1 MKRFAVC
8 VAGWAAL
15 CAGAGG
21 ADAFTTDA
29 RRLGMGGVLTP
40 GGSELATTNVAY
52 QAMPARRDGRGVT
65 VPLPLGLVQL
75 ATDFPTFDS
84 EDPAFSVTRIA
95 NLAVSPPFFLEL
107 SEPRHDLDGDIAI
120 TLGRNAFAIDFA
132 DAQEFLPQTPV
143 DMGGVYSRPL
153 FGLGIRGAHTYVAPL
168 VSMSGRIAF
177 DDGLYAAL
185 AHGEPLV
192 PNSTY
197 AMHADG
203 EALGGT
209 SFNIGWAGGGWGR
222 PDGDGLYVGSFA
234 KYILGFGF
242 GRADSRFTL
251 STADT
256 LFGDDDPLD
265 VGYDATTR
273 VSRFGRFGNGV
284 GFDVGAAYRVRG
296 FDVGAGVRDI
306 ASFVAWSGTE
316 VEHTYLDEVTGEM
329 VTETQA
335 TGESYTSRLPVQTA
349 VNVGWTGAHTTLAAD
364 VVATRWG
371 TTMHAGAERRVGPLA
386 LRAGVLTDGEQRLQ
400 YAWGAGIG
408 ASRLWLDFGF
418 QTHNRSITGER
429 GLTLGTSFAVR

>member
-1 MKRFAVC
+1 VGLAVVC
-8 VAGWAAL
+8 
-15 CAGAGG
+15 GG
-21 ADAFTTDA
+21 AARGGAFTTDA
-29 RRLGMGGVLTP
+29 RRLGMGSVLTP

-52 QAMPARRDGRGVT
+52 QAMPARRDGRGTT
-65 VPLPLGLVQL
+65 VPLPLGLAQL

-84 EDPAFSVTRIA
+84 EDPSFSVTRIA

-107 SEPRHDLDGDIAI
+107 SEPRHDLNGDIAI
-120 TLGRNAFAIDFA
+120 TLGRNEFAIDFA
-132 DAQEFLPQTPV
+132 DAQELLPQTPV

-153 FGLGIRGAHTYVAPL
+153 FGLGIRGARTYVAPL
-168 VSMSGRIAF
+168 LSMSGHIGF
-177 DDGLYAAL
+177 DDALYAAL

-197 AMHADG
+197 TMQADG

-209 SFNIGWAGGGWGR
+209 AFNVGWAGGGWGR
-222 PDGDGLYVGSFA
+222 GSGDGLYVGGFA

-273 VSRFGRFGNGV
+273 VSRFGRFGNGA
-284 GFDVGAAYRVRG
+284 GFDVGAAYRMRN
-296 FDVGAGVRDI
+296 FDIGVGVRDI
-306 ASFVAWSGTE
+306 ASFVAWSSTE
-316 VEHTYLDEVTGEM
+316 VEHTYLDELSDEM
-329 VTETQA
+329 VTETLA

-349 VNVGWTGAHTTLAAD
+349 VNVGWTATHTTLAAD
-364 VVATRWG
+364 VVTSRWG
-371 TTMHAGAERRVGPLA
+371 TTWHAGAERRLGPLA
-386 LRAGVLTDGEQRLQ
+386 LRAGLLTDGERRLQ

-408 ASRLWLDFGF
+408 VSRLWLDFGF